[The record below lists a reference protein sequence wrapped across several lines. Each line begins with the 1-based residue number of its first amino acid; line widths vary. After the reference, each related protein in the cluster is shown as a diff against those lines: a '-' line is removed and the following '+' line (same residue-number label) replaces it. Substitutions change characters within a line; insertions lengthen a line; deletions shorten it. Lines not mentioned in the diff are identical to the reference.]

1 MTALEIARLI
11 IRIEETVNPDSEYYG
26 KLVKWW
32 EQEKELWHYGI
43 GLSNTHFFNIGTIEA
58 KELQILKRHDII
70 EHDIIEH
77 RNLDIRGVPGI
88 YSPFE
93 SDEIIERLKYSLRWL
108 NDLPE
113 NSSKKKINGKA
124 LAFLIFTDDEAGTDK
139 DSEPIDIDF
148 ASYLKQQSPQL
159 KHNKIR
165 DFFEKGKNWVYI
177 FLGIFGFL
185 IVVAIALI
193 GEFGSDK
200 PWIKGLLSVLLF
212 SLSIFLVII
221 ISNWISNFKWSGFQ
235 KKSFWDWLQLL
246 IVPLM
251 LAFGAFYLNYAS
263 ETRDKQ
269 IAEEGKQQE
278 LLKDYFSKMQTLILA
293 EKTLP
298 KSNNKPTGSP
308 SLDQNQPKLS
318 PESQAIARALTLAV
332 LDELDGKRKGKVI
345 SYLAD
350 SKLIIEDPM
359 LKSKSE
365 INLEHANLK
374 YIVLQD
380 VVMPF
385 VKINNAD
392 MTNARLDNVD
402 LSNSD
407 LADSDLSEATLKD
420 VKLIEAKVYRVNFT
434 KTNLTGVNFSNT
446 DLNNS
451 NFYNATLDNITF
463 SSFTILDQACFSEQ
477 PIITNMDANSR
488 EFWKKEIRQ
497 KKIRKIA
504 SQSECKPPQ
513 ETHKKQSTEG

>member
-88 YSPFE
+88 YSLFE

-139 DSEPIDIDF
+139 DREPIDIDF
-148 ASYLKQQSPQL
+148 ASYLKQQSPRL
-159 KHNKIR
+159 KHNIIR
-165 DFFEKGKNWVYI
+165 DFFEKRKNWLYI
-177 FLGIFGFL
+177 LFGFL
-185 IVVAIALI
+185 IVAAIALI

-350 SKLIIEDPM
+350 SKLIIEGPT

-477 PIITNMDANSR
+477 PIITNMDTNSR

>member
-88 YSPFE
+88 YSLFE

-139 DSEPIDIDF
+139 DREPIDIDF
-148 ASYLKQQSPQL
+148 ASYLKQQSPRL
-159 KHNKIR
+159 KHNIIR
-165 DFFEKGKNWVYI
+165 DFFEKRKNWLYI
-177 FLGIFGFL
+177 LFGFL
-185 IVVAIALI
+185 IVAAIALI

-345 SYLAD
+345 TYLAD
-350 SKLIIEDPM
+350 SKLITANIKDKDPKPVID
-359 LKSKSE
+359 LK
-365 INLEHANLK
+365 NANLK
-374 YIVLQD
+374 EIEIDNLDMNGQLIDKDTIQGV
-380 VVMPF
+380 
-385 VKINNAD
+385 IIRGAD
-392 MTNARLDNVD
+392 MTNANLEKVYLTYSDLTGSD
-402 LSNSD
+402 LSN
-407 LADSDLSEATLKD
+407 ATLTTVDLTGAKMES
-420 VKLIEAKVYRVNFT
+420 VKLI
-434 KTNLTGVNFSNT
+434 KTDIKDITISLKT
-446 DLNNS
+446 DLNNACYLEGQEPQVQQ
-451 NFYNATLDNITF
+451 NNKDK
-463 SSFTILDQACFSEQ
+463 SSKLSLLQLLKNNNNDSKMLPIKSGEDCKRPLSE
-477 PIITNMDANSR
+477 D
-488 EFWKKEIRQ
+488 EK
-497 KKIRKIA
+497 
-504 SQSECKPPQ
+504 
-513 ETHKKQSTEG
+513 G